1 MAYSD
6 AELIKRTL
14 DGDETAFGFLVD
26 KYKGGVHALAFRK
39 VGNFHTAE
47 DITQDTFLKA
57 FQKLSTLKDW
67 EHFPGW
73 LYTIAARFC
82 LMWHRKRRLPTQ
94 PLDTAEMGLNALAEA
109 KFADEQTRQAV
120 HDALEELPESQRTV
134 LTLHYLG
141 GMTCAEIAR
150 FIGTSRGAV
159 LDRLYRAR
167 AQLKKELIQM
177 IKQTLG
183 AFQLPPSFTQHTM
196 NRVDHVPSTPTPQS
210 KPFLPWL
217 SAAATLV
224 VALCIG
230 FGQLSMTLFQ
240 QPYSLD
246 APEPTV
252 RVDLIDAPVI
262 HLPDTKPA
270 LINRPGRL
278 NARADQH
285 RTPPRGTTVAAAANA
300 ESGNELNDTDWT
312 QTNGP
317 YGGSVDTLF
326 RASDGTLY
334 AATDSSG
341 VFRSSNGGDLWVP
354 VNNGL
359 DVYVD
364 GSLPFPL
371 TITEANG
378 VLYLSTTT
386 EFFYSNNR
394 GDSWQ
399 WVQYPERNQ
408 GGEIR
413 AFSVRGARIYI
424 SRLNDGVA
432 YSDDYGVSWHPLHDG
447 LPDELPGRL
456 MTVGT
461 TLFAKTGE
469 ELFRLKDG
477 ETSWTRIAKVQK
489 YHFFFFTTTDRAL
502 IIGSEADLRRST
514 DEGDTWTPMTPE
526 FKNQSIRIESVVTF
540 GDTIYAL
547 LNDLHQ
553 LNGLGLLRSTD
564 DGRSWVTMETG
575 LDDLPIYSVDSMVA
589 LSADVVCIGTGAGVF
604 RWRAGEKSWQRI
616 SEGLIGT
623 MMRDLVFFK
632 NALYVTTYN
641 RNGIFKSVDGG
652 NNWIPIHRG
661 LPTIDV
667 GALTVSGGTLYL
679 CVNAVNVMDTQKQ
692 KALTA
697 GIYRLADDQNSW
709 IPVQTEMHMAD
720 IDRRRYRT
728 YPQMYRVEQ
737 LVISGNTFYAIAS
750 MGVGYRL
757 LRWQRGK
764 QFWTDISPHPT
775 DWVYRGEDELTGLAV
790 EGKTVYISADKDLMR
805 SRNKGKTWSEIDM
818 PTSRY
823 GQNNGAVV
831 LEKTVY
837 TSVSGQGVF
846 RSTDRGKTWE
856 FVNDGLSPEF
866 SWEFHPVGNTL
877 YATRVDK
884 GIFRLKNGQD
894 SWEFVRPSPP
904 NSIFAL
910 AVAGTTLYAGTNTR
924 GVYRIELDD

>member
-14 DGDETAFGFLVD
+14 DGDETAFRFLVD
-26 KYKGGVHALAFRK
+26 KYKGAVHALAYRK

-47 DITQDTFLKA
+47 DITQDTFLA
-57 FQKLSTLKDW
+57 AYEKLSTLRDW

-109 KFADEQTRQAV
+109 KFTDEQTRQSV

-196 NRVDHVPSTPTPQS
+196 NRIEHVPSTPTPQS
-210 KPFLPWL
+210 KPILPWL

-230 FGQLSMTLFQ
+230 FGQLLMTLFQ

-262 HLPDTKPA
+262 HLPDTKPT

-285 RTPPRGTTVAAAANA
+285 RTPPRGTAVAAAANA
-300 ESGNELNDTDWT
+300 ESGKGFNDTDWT

-317 YGGSVDTLF
+317 YGGSVGELF

-371 TITEANG
+371 TITEVNG
-378 VLYLSTTT
+378 VLYLSTTAK
-386 EFFYSNNR
+386 FFYSNNR
-394 GDSWQ
+394 GESWQ
-399 WVQYPERNQ
+399 WVKYPERNPKSM
-408 GGEIR
+408 EISG
-413 AFSVRGARIYI
+413 FSVVGARIYI
-424 SRLNDGVA
+424 SRLNDGIV
-432 YSDDYGVSWHPLHDG
+432 YSDDYGVSWIPLHDG
-447 LPDELPGRL
+447 LPDEPPDRL

-477 ETSWTRIAKVQK
+477 ETSWIRIANVPKPN
-489 YHFFFFTTTDRAL
+489 FFFFTTTERAL
-502 IIGSEADLRRST
+502 IIGSEVDLRRST
-514 DEGDTWTPMTPE
+514 DEGDTWMPITPE
-526 FKNQSIRIESVVTF
+526 LENQSIRIESVVTF

-667 GALTVSGGTLYL
+667 GALTVSGRTLYL
-679 CVNAVNVMDTQKQ
+679 GMNEMNFMGTQG
-692 KALTA
+692 ATTA
-697 GIYRLADDQNSW
+697 GIYRLEDDQNSW
-709 IPVQTEMHMAD
+709 IPVQTEMRTAD
-720 IDRRRYRT
+720 KDPRYSNT
-728 YPQMYRVEQ
+728 YHQMYSVEQ
-737 LVISGNTFYAIAS
+737 LAISGDTFYAIAS
-750 MGVGYRL
+750 MGRGPRL
-757 LRWQRGK
+757 FRWQRGK
-764 QFWTDISPHPT
+764 RFWTDISPHPD
-775 DWVYRGEDELTGLAV
+775 DWVYIGLDELTGLAV
-790 EGKTVYISADKDLMR
+790 EEKTLYISADKDLMR
-805 SRNKGKTWSEIDM
+805 SRNKGDTWSEIEM

-823 GQNNGAVV
+823 GQNSGAVV
-831 LEKTVY
+831 LGKTVY
-837 TSVSGQGVF
+837 AGVAGRGVF

-856 FVNDGLSPEF
+856 SVNDGLPSAY
-866 SWEFHPVGNTL
+866 SRALYPVGNAL
-877 YATRVDK
+877 YATRWDQ
-884 GIFRLKNGQD
+884 GIFRLRKGQD
-894 SWEFVRPSPP
+894 SWEFVKSFPPS
-904 NSIFAL
+904 SIISAL
-910 AVAGTTLYAGTNTR
+910 VVAGKTLYAGTSQ

>member
-14 DGDETAFGFLVD
+14 AGDETAFGFLVD
-26 KYKGGVHALAFRK
+26 KYKGAVHALAYRK

-47 DITQDTFLKA
+47 DITQDTFLA
-57 FQKLSTLKDW
+57 AYEKLSTLRDW

-196 NRVDHVPSTPTPQS
+196 NRIEHVPSTPTPQS
-210 KPFLPWL
+210 KPILPWL

-285 RTPPRGTTVAAAANA
+285 RTPPRGTAVAATANA
-300 ESGNELNDTDWT
+300 ESGKGFNDTDWT

-317 YGGSVDTLF
+317 YGGSVGELF

-334 AATDSSG
+334 ATTDSSG

-359 DVYVD
+359 NVYVD

-394 GDSWQ
+394 GESWQ
-399 WVQYPERNQ
+399 WVKYPERNPKSM
-408 GGEIR
+408 EISG
-413 AFSVRGARIYI
+413 FSVVGARIYI
-424 SRLNDGVA
+424 SRLNDGIV
-432 YSDDYGVSWHPLHDG
+432 YSDDYGVSWIPLHDG
-447 LPDELPGRL
+447 LPDEPPDRL

-477 ETSWTRIAKVQK
+477 ETSWIRIANVYQK
-489 YHFFFFTTTDRAL
+489 LNFFFFTTTEQAL
-502 IIGSEADLRRST
+502 IIGNEADLRRST
-514 DEGDTWTPMTPE
+514 DEGSTWVPMTPE
-526 FKNQSIRIESVVTF
+526 LENQSIRIESVVTF

-547 LNDLHQ
+547 LNDLHKEP
-553 LNGLGLLRSTD
+553 NGFRLLRSTD
-564 DGRSWVTMETG
+564 EGRSWVTIETG
-575 LDDLPIYSVDSMVA
+575 LGDLPIYSVDSMVA

-616 SEGLIGT
+616 NEGITGT
-623 MMRDLVFFK
+623 MVRDLVFFK
-632 NALYVTTYN
+632 NALYATTYN

-652 NNWIPIHRG
+652 NSWISIHRG

-667 GALTVSGGTLYL
+667 GALAVSDSKLYL
-679 CVNAVNVMDTQKQ
+679 CVNEVNVRDTQEGT
-692 KALTA
+692 TA

-709 IPVQTEMHMAD
+709 IPVQTET
-720 IDRRRYRT
+720 RT
-728 YPQMYRVEQ
+728 DDVEPNRQMYRVEQ
-737 LVISGNTFYAIAS
+737 LAISGDTFYTITS
-750 MGVGYRL
+750 TDKGYRL
-757 LRWQRGK
+757 LRWQKGK
-764 QFWTDISPHPT
+764 RFWTDISPDAT
-775 DWVYRGEDELTGLAV
+775 DWLYIADYHLTGLSVVGKTIYIYANNNLMRSPNKGDTWSKIEMPTLRYGRQIEGPAV
-790 EGKTVYISADKDLMR
+790 LGKTVYISI
-805 SRNKGKTWSEIDM
+805 SNS
-818 PTSRY
+818 
-823 GQNNGAVV
+823 
-831 LEKTVY
+831 
-837 TSVSGQGVF
+837 GVF
-846 RSTDRGKTWE
+846 QSTNRGKTWKLINE
-856 FVNDGLSPEF
+856 GLSPQF
-866 SWEFHPVGNTL
+866 SWTFYTVSNTL
-877 YATRVDK
+877 YATRTDQ
-884 GIFRLKNGQD
+884 GIFRLRKGQD
-894 SWEFVRPSPP
+894 SWEFVKPFPP
-904 NSIFAL
+904 GSRISAL
-910 AVAGTTLYAGTNTR
+910 AVTGKTLYAGTSQ